1 MNKKLCY
8 IISNSNE
15 ISVTSITQSNIL
27 ATFTKENKL
36 YKKLVF
42 FESNSRKV
50 SFTPQMRPVR
60 ELLSTHTFMLKFLI
74 DSFRCDVSK

>member
-1 MNKKLCY
+1 MKL
-8 IISNSNE
+8 
-15 ISVTSITQSNIL
+15 VLQVLLKMMKQSNIL

-36 YKKLVF
+36 YKKMVF

-50 SFTPQMRPVR
+50 SFTSQMRPVR

-74 DSFRCDVSK
+74 DSFR